1 MRYDKLLE
9 AVKKLHAA
17 QRRADKASEN
27 YHLARKQEASANRKA
42 ALSDKLVI
50 ECWERDKLLDLV
62 HCELVNAGIAE
73 PKDETAYAPREITQ
87 SAGHGHSVKFLYHP
101 PRPESIQL
109 STPA

>member
-1 MRYDKLLE
+1 MKYDKLLE

-27 YHLARKQEASANRKA
+27 YHAARKQEASANRKA

-62 HCELVNAGIAE
+62 HCELVNSGIAE
-73 PKDETAYAPREITQ
+73 PKDETAYAPQEITQ
-87 SAGHGHSVKFLYHP
+87 SAGHGHSIKFLYHP
-101 PRPESIQL
+101 PKPEGIQF

>member
-1 MRYDKLLE
+1 MKYDKLLE

-27 YHLARKQEASANRKA
+27 YHAARKQEASANRKA
-42 ALSDKLVI
+42 AFSDKLVL
-50 ECWERDKLLDLV
+50 ECWERDKALDLV

-73 PKDETAYAPREITQ
+73 PKDETAYAPQEITQ
-87 SAGHGHSVKFLYHP
+87 SAGHGHNVKFLYH
-101 PRPESIQL
+101 RPKPQCVQF